1 MREMREEPEARPPRS
16 SILVVDD
23 DPYVLDSLS
32 SILREH
38 GYAVAKARSGG
49 AAAALLERSEV
60 DVVLTDINMPG
71 MSGID
76 LLGKIH
82 ALDPELPVILMT
94 GYPDLDVAVD
104 GIKKGA
110 FDFIGKPYKCESLI
124 HAVEK
129 AVRHRRL
136 TELEKNYKS
145 TLEETV
151 RQKTKDLAGALSMV
165 KGMSIELVKRLT
177 AVAEYRDTD
186 TGAHIARMGLY
197 AERLAETLG
206 MPRHAADDIAFAS
219 PMHDIGKVGI
229 PDSILLK
236 PGPLD
241 SREFE
246 IMQSH
251 AAIGEKIL
259 SGSDHPALRMAA
271 SIASSHHERW
281 DGSGYPR
288 GLRGEE
294 IPIEGRVV
302 MVCDQ
307 YDALM
312 SRRPYKPPLRHEDAV
327 ATITRGDGRTR
338 PEHFDPEV
346 LAAFQR
352 TASSFA
358 EIFQTHADAAP
369 GASLS

>member
-1 MREMREEPEARPPRS
+1 MIAEPGTHPSRS
-16 SILVVDD
+16 TVLVVDD

-38 GYAVAKARSGG
+38 GYAVTMERSAG
-49 AAAALLERSEV
+49 AAAALLGRSEV
-60 DVVLTDINMPG
+60 DVVLTDIKMPG

-82 ALDPELPVILMT
+82 ALDPDLPVILMT
-94 GYPDLDVAVD
+94 GYPDLDTAVD
-104 GIKKGA
+104 GIKRGA
-110 FDFIGKPYKCESLI
+110 FDFISKPYKYEALL
-124 HAVEK
+124 HAIEK

-145 TLEETV
+145 VLEETV

-177 AVAEYRDTD
+177 VVAEYRDTD

-206 MPRHAADDIAFAS
+206 MPRSFADHVAFAS

-229 PDSILLK
+229 PDNILLK
-236 PGPLD
+236 PGPLAPH
-241 SREFE
+241 EFE
-246 IMQSH
+246 IMRSH
-251 AAIGEKIL
+251 TTIGERIL
-259 SGSDHPALRMAA
+259 AGSDHPALRMAA

-281 DGSGYPR
+281 DGTGYPR

-294 IPIEGRVV
+294 IPVEGRVV

-327 ATITRGDGRTR
+327 AIITRGDGRTR
-338 PEHFDPEV
+338 PEHFDPDV

-352 TASSFA
+352 TVPSFA
-358 EIFQTHADAAP
+358 EIFQTHSDEVP
-369 GASLS
+369 GINLS

>member
-1 MREMREEPEARPPRS
+1 MNVEPGARPPKS
-16 SILVVDD
+16 TVLLVDD

-32 SILREH
+32 SILTEH
-38 GYAVAKARSGG
+38 GYAVAKEKSAQ
-49 AAAALLERSEV
+49 AAVALLGRIEA
-60 DVVLTDINMPG
+60 DVVLTDIRMPG
-71 MSGID
+71 MTGID
-76 LLGKIH
+76 LLGKVH
-82 ALDPELPVILMT
+82 AWDPELPVIVMT
-94 GYPDLDVAVD
+94 GYPDLDAAVD

-110 FDFIGKPYKCESLI
+110 FDFISKPYKCESLL

-145 TLEETV
+145 VLEETV
-151 RQKTKDLAGALSMV
+151 RQKTRDLAGALSMV

-177 AVAEYRDTD
+177 TVAEYRDTD

-206 MPRHAADDIAFAS
+206 MPRSVADDIAFAS

-236 PGPLD
+236 PGSLD
-241 SREFE
+241 PREFE

-251 AAIGEKIL
+251 TTIGERIL

-281 DGSGYPR
+281 NGTGYPR

-294 IPIEGRVV
+294 IPVEGRVV
-302 MVCDQ
+302 MICDQ

-312 SRRPYKPPLRHEDAV
+312 SKRPYKPPLRHGDAV
-327 ATITRGDGRTR
+327 RIITRGDGRTR
-338 PEHFDPEV
+338 PEHFDPDV

-352 TASSFA
+352 VAPSFT
-358 EIFQTHADAAP
+358 EIFHVHSDAAP
-369 GASLS
+369 GIGLL

>member
-1 MREMREEPEARPPRS
+1 MSAEPGTHQSRS
-16 SILVVDD
+16 TVLVVDD

-32 SILREH
+32 LMLREY
-38 GYAVAKARSGG
+38 GYAVAIEKS
-49 AAAALLERSEV
+49 AAAAVALLERNEV
-60 DVVLTDINMPG
+60 DVVLTDIKMPG

-104 GIKKGA
+104 GIKRGA
-110 FDFIGKPYKCESLI
+110 FDFISKPYKYESLL
-124 HAVEK
+124 HAIEK

-136 TELEKNYKS
+136 IELEKNYKS
-145 TLEETV
+145 VLEETV
-151 RQKTKDLAGALSMV
+151 RRKTKDLADALTMV

-206 MPRHAADDIAFAS
+206 MPRSFADDVAFAS

-229 PDSILLK
+229 PDNILLK
-236 PGPLD
+236 PGPSPRTS
-241 SREFE
+241 SRSCDRIRRSARGSLPARTTPPCEWPLR
-246 IMQSH
+246 SH
-251 AAIGEKIL
+251 RAIT
-259 SGSDHPALRMAA
+259 SGGTEAVIR
-271 SIASSHHERW
+271 
-281 DGSGYPR
+281 G

-312 SRRPYKPPLRHEDAV
+312 SRRPYKPP
-327 ATITRGDGRTR
+327 
-338 PEHFDPEV
+338 
-346 LAAFQR
+346 
-352 TASSFA
+352 
-358 EIFQTHADAAP
+358 
-369 GASLS
+369 